1 MSLLHA
7 PGRFIAETLTWL
19 PSSPRRSLLLLRL
32 HEIDCWPE
40 PYVVVEAIRRHD
52 LYLVLDYPA
61 TVAIVTSALQ
71 ISARHRP
78 DAMAV
83 VIIDDDHDG
92 DQASPVVVHRELA
105 ELLRDRL
112 ADSGTD
118 LIAAWSVFGATPGSS
133 WIDLF
138 GNDHGTLPSLPPTA
152 AATSNDVPA
161 PVGEIRPHTAT
172 AERVAAELAR
182 HRQPPISTAGPNEDR
197 DRSRQRVRLVLGWA
211 RQVHNGATATIP
223 GLAAMAE
230 ALQDSDVRVHDVL
243 FAFALGPHGEA
254 AGALW
259 MVLARCL
266 PAGHRGRPALLLAVT
281 TYLSGRY
288 ERAMTELRY
297 GLADTPDDPILLAM
311 ARAFAD
317 RVPAEV
323 LHAVARSGR
332 TTAADLG
339 IDLD

>member
-1 MSLLHA
+1 MSLFHA

-19 PSSPRRSLLLLRL
+19 PTPPHRSLLLLRL
-32 HEIDCWPE
+32 HEIDCWPQ

-71 ISARHRP
+71 ISDRYRP
-78 DAMAV
+78 DAMAA
-83 VIIDDDHDG
+83 VIIDSHRDD
-92 DQASPVVVHRELA
+92 DQTGPVAVHRELT

-112 ADSGTD
+112 AENGTD
-118 LIAAWSVFGATPGSS
+118 LIAAWSVVGTTPGSA
-133 WIDLF
+133 WISLF
-138 GNDHGTLPSLPPTA
+138 DDDHGTLPSLPPTA
-152 AATSNDVPA
+152 TATSNDIPA
-161 PVGEIRPHTAT
+161 SAGGIRPHTAT

-182 HRQPPISTAGPNEDR
+182 HQQPPISTAGPDGAR

-211 RQVHNGATATIP
+211 RQVHNGATVTIA

-230 ALQDSDVRVHDVL
+230 ALQDSDVRDVL
-243 FAFALGPHGEA
+243 FAFTVGPHGEA
-254 AGALW
+254 ASPLW

-266 PAGHRGRPALLLAVT
+266 PARHRGRPALLLAVT
-281 TYLSGRY
+281 TYLSGRR

-297 GLADTPDDPILLAM
+297 GLADSPDDPTLLAM

-332 TTAADLG
+332 ATAADLG